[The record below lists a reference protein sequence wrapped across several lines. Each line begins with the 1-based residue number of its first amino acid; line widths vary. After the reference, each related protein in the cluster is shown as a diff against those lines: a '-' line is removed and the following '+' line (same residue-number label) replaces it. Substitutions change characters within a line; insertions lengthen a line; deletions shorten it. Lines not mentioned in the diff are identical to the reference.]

1 MQADRHAEVNVEELG
16 RRIEGINL
24 SLRNL
29 EAELNEKRNF
39 SADQLDSLLS
49 RLDIL
54 VLRQK
59 DLRLFRNLIAAPDQA
74 RVGQIDSSVAVVAT
88 MGTRI
93 AELRARLRENE
104 ALPEDERAA
113 ALKHLDELSDRLA
126 TMTAEK

>member
-1 MQADRHAEVNVEELG
+1 
-16 RRIEGINL
+16 
-24 SLRNL
+24 
-29 EAELNEKRNF
+29 
-39 SADQLDSLLS
+39 LLS

-59 DLRLFRNLIAAPDQA
+59 DLTLFRDLISPSEQA
-74 RVGQIDSSVAVVAT
+74 KVGRIDSSRAAVAA

-93 AELRARLRENE
+93 AELRTRIRDNTTATE
-104 ALPEDERAA
+104 AERTA